1 MRFVLSSSLSIYFS
15 ITWVKKIVCHTKDFV
30 IYIEDRYVE
39 VPL

>member
-15 ITWVKKIVCHTKDFV
+15 ITWVKKIVSHTKDFV
-30 IYIEDRYVE
+30 IYIEARYVE